1 MLGFSLPLRAGLAL
15 LFLGVAAVGPALAD
29 DDQIARLKDALR
41 DTVSALRDAQDQNA
55 ALTAKQTELTAQIAA
70 EQQTI
75 DSLKAQQAGS
85 ATTAGQLA
93 DVQASAKQT
102 GDQLAQTQ
110 AALQKWE
117 DAYNKLLT
125 LAKSRDAAARDYQA
139 RYGLASSQLGQCTS
153 KNNGLE
159 KLGTEMLGKVGH
171 CSFGDFLGAHEPIT
185 QIYRARL
192 ETLTDGYADKLQD
205 DAYPPK

>member
-1 MLGFSLPLRAGLAL
+1 MRGFSLSLCACLAL
-15 LFLGVAAVGPALAD
+15 LLLGLTAAGPALAD
-29 DDQIARLKDALR
+29 DDQLTRLKDALR

-55 ALTAKQTELTAQIAA
+55 ALTAKQTELTAQVAA
-70 EQQTI
+70 LQQTI

-85 ATTAGQLA
+85 ASTAGQLA
-93 DVQASAKQT
+93 DVQAAAKQT
-102 GDQLAQTQ
+102 GDQLTQTQ

-117 DAYNKLLT
+117 DAYNKILAI
-125 LAKSRDAAARDYQA
+125 AKSRDAAARDYQA

-171 CSFGDFLGAHEPIT
+171 CSFGDFLGAHEPVT

-192 ETLTDGYADKLQD
+192 EALTDGYADKLRD